1 MSIKIT
7 IVMAIYNP
15 NIEFLEQQIK
25 SIINQTKK
33 PDQIIFIDDCSEN
46 YSKVFKTIK
55 KYLSKTRVRYK
66 IYRNEINK
74 GVNYTFARSYELL
87 NRGIFFFS
95 DQDDIWYENKIE
107 IIIKKYYELSCP
119 FLIINDCLFY
129 KNGKII
135 HTTSKCK
142 TIKNITG
149 SNKNFVAGCC
159 SAIDSRILKYVK
171 SGVFKFLNYDD
182 QLHAI
187 ADLLNSRFVYNEP
200 LQLYRR
206 HEKNVSQSIGNFPQE
221 HVNYLRSTTNL
232 IINNMKEFTFYN
244 YVRMSNIDLA
254 SLLKSLNNEEI
265 KYEDKITHFRKI
277 ITLIYSIKNNEGIY
291 TIISNIFKISMLTA
305 VPIMLGFFISLFT
318 NLLLRSNKC

>member
-1 MSIKIT
+1 M
-7 IVMAIYNP
+7 
-15 NIEFLEQQIK
+15 
-25 SIINQTKK
+25 
-33 PDQIIFIDDCSEN
+33 
-46 YSKVFKTIK
+46 
-55 KYLSKTRVRYK
+55 
-66 IYRNEINK
+66 
-74 GVNYTFARSYELL
+74 
-87 NRGIFFFS
+87 
-95 DQDDIWYENKIE
+95 
-107 IIIKKYYELSCP
+107 
-119 FLIINDCLFY
+119 
-129 KNGKII
+129 
-135 HTTSKCK
+135 
-142 TIKNITG
+142 
-149 SNKNFVAGCC
+149 
-159 SAIDSRILKYVK
+159 
-171 SGVFKFLNYDD
+171 
-182 QLHAI
+182 HAI